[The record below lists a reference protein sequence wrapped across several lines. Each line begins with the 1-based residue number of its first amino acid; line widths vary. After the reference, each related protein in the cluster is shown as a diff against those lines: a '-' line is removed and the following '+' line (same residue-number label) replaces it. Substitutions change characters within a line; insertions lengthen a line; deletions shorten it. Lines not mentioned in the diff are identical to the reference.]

1 MTVHR
6 ISYVLPR
13 RLAADDLAGMLEE
26 ATHALDECERVLHER
41 EPHRYGAGVDL
52 IEPVDGVLCVV
63 RGLPILQRDCAADAP
78 CVAVQ
83 AGGSDVCASPR
94 SGGAAGPYCVPSHQR
109 DLAGLPVF
117 VDGRA
122 G

>member
-1 MTVHR
+1 MSVHMNVHR
-6 ISYVLPR
+6 IRYVLPR
-13 RLAADDLAGMLEE
+13 RLAANDLARMIEE
-26 ATHALDECERVLHER
+26 AAHALDECERVLHER
-41 EPHRYGAGVDL
+41 EPRRYGAGFDL
-52 IEPVDGVLCVV
+52 IEPLDGVLAIV
-63 RGLPILQRDCAADAP
+63 RELPILQRDCAADAP

-94 SGGAAGPYCVPSHQR
+94 SGGAAGPSCAFRH
-109 DLAGLPVF
+109 GVF